1 MIRGMTTS
9 WRRGV
14 TYLVLIYLAIGFL
27 VSFVENIWGVI
38 KGGPSAFI
46 WTGSL
51 AENAILLFWWFIIPA
66 LTWPIDLYWMIYH
79 KVL

>member
-1 MIRGMTTS
+1 MIRGMPTS
-9 WRRGV
+9 WRRRV
-14 TYLVLIYLAIGFL
+14 TYLVLIYLAIGFI
-27 VSFVENIWGVI
+27 VSFVENVWGAI

-66 LTWPIDLYWMIYH
+66 LTWPIDLYWIIYH
-79 KVL
+79 RVL